1 MISTQDLS
9 TLFYVQ
15 HSARR
20 SNTGDRSASSSRFAT
35 RQRPDTADNAMTR
48 RTTSQSPIR
57 VGTNTLLSRSYMF
70 NPPLHLR
77 EDGTIDRRGML
88 KVDSQVFSP
97 VFSTGDKEL
106 TDYTNESRATKQA
119 TSHSKK
125 LALRPL
131 KLNSIDIHSNR
142 TPRKATRN
150 HYIERNAKDL
160 PASSRML
167 GFPSEITQMALR
179 KHT

>member
-15 HSARR
+15 NSARR
-20 SNTGDRSASSSRFAT
+20 PNTGDRFASSSRFAT
-35 RQRPDTADNAMTR
+35 KQRPDTADNTMTR

-57 VGTNTLLSRSYMF
+57 AGTNTLLSRSYMF
-70 NPPLHLR
+70 NPPIHLR

-97 VFSTGDKEL
+97 VL
-106 TDYTNESRATKQA
+106 PDYTNEARATKQTA
-119 TSHSKK
+119 SYSKE

-131 KLNSIDIHSNR
+131 MLNSIDIDSNR
-142 TPRKATRN
+142 TPRKATRK
-150 HYIERNAKDL
+150 HYIERNVKDL
-160 PASSRML
+160 PASSRRL
-167 GFPSEITQMALR
+167 GFPSEITHMALR
-179 KHT
+179 KYT